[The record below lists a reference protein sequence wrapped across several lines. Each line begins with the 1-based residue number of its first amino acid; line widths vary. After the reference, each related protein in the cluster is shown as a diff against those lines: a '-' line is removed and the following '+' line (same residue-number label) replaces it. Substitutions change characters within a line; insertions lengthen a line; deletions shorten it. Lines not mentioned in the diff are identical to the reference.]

1 MAGGAVHLLLR
12 GGAFREGGRLSDQMI
27 ADRSATEC
35 AVSSWVRH
43 LVTPLREQSYEF
55 AIYLALD
62 LGFTLFGRMRI
73 LVLG

>member
-1 MAGGAVHLLLR
+1 
-12 GGAFREGGRLSDQMI
+12 MI